1 MKISDN
7 HSTTESYSTPIRY
20 RQPTSDYSGRVLRE
34 NIEDV
39 SFSSESNVR
48 IWYNTQDEGY
58 SLHAHDSLEIIICVR
73 ENYEIH
79 VNKQVY
85 NMTNGDILI
94 IPPNTLHEYI
104 NDHSGIRFI
113 YLIRV
118 SELFEM
124 NDYNLIEQQFFNG
137 LLINRANYP
146 VIYDKVHSILMDM
159 QETYFSQNAFW
170 EYRIFA
176 KLYEMFAIVADRLHK
191 DSPTPV
197 VPEQGSYDTI
207 QKLISFI
214 DNNYASDM
222 KINEAAAIT
231 GFSKYHFLRLF
242 TKYTGYTF
250 HEYVML
256 KRIQASENLLS
267 TNASITD
274 VAYSTGFQ
282 SSSSFSR
289 AFKKLTGKTPREY
302 KKLIISENIEEHDT

>member
-1 MKISDN
+1 
-7 HSTTESYSTPIRY
+7 
-20 RQPTSDYSGRVLRE
+20 
-34 NIEDV
+34 
-39 SFSSESNVR
+39 
-48 IWYNTQDEGY
+48 
-58 SLHAHDSLEIIICVR
+58 
-73 ENYEIH
+73 
-79 VNKQVY
+79 
-85 NMTNGDILI
+85 
-94 IPPNTLHEYI
+94 
-104 NDHSGIRFI
+104 
-113 YLIRV
+113 
-118 SELFEM
+118 
-124 NDYNLIEQQFFNG
+124 
-137 LLINRANYP
+137 
-146 VIYDKVHSILMDM
+146 
-159 QETYFSQNAFW
+159 
-170 EYRIFA
+170 
-176 KLYEMFAIVADRLHK
+176 MFAIVADRLHK